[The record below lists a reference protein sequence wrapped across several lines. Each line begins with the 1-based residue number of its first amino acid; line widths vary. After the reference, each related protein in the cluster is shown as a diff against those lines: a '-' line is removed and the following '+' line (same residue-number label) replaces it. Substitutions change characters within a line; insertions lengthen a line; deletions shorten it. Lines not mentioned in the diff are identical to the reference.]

1 MKTVCEVTP
10 ANCYT
15 ARCFAL
21 FIYFCSSPDPATVNC
36 TVSIRHQYSSGS
48 TMATTL
54 RLRSALRLPWY
65 VVLLVATYC
74 LLHLGLVVEH
84 PCATQGSNP
93 D

>member
-1 MKTVCEVTP
+1 MGSWFFDEYVNLCRPIALIPVRFQLPSDSRLTRANTTLFAVCE
-10 ANCYT
+10 C
-15 ARCFAL
+15 
-21 FIYFCSSPDPATVNC
+21 
-36 TVSIRHQYSSGS
+36 S